1 MEIKL
6 ERTEKVS
13 GEIVY
18 HVSVPGELP
27 KPFFADDTEGPNW
40 RNGESSAFLKAQE
53 YYNMAVEKLS
63 KRGPTT
69 EVVMS
74 VKL

>member
-18 HVSVPGELP
+18 YVSVPGELP
-27 KPFFADDTEGPNW
+27 KPFFADETEGPNW
-40 RNGESSAFLKAQE
+40 RNGQSAAFKNASKYYAEAKERFSNGYPKTELVESLKW
-53 YYNMAVEKLS
+53 
-63 KRGPTT
+63 
-69 EVVMS
+69 
-74 VKL
+74 